1 MKVIA
6 DLDKK
11 GLVGKSPRRR
21 FKGDLD
27 VRKWRQNTDSF
38 LRIHSR
44 GKQKNGTLVV

>member
-38 LRIHSR
+38 LRIHNR